1 MKRNSIP
8 WLKKGLILTA
18 VALTWATCS
27 LPATVACDAQ
37 AQAAASA
44 DAIAPHADI
53 LEWRVK
59 IENGKLYKRLYN
71 TSTME
76 WVGDWI
82 YVCDYPG

>member
-1 MKRNSIP
+1 MPLPEEKRY
-8 WLKKGLILTA
+8 TY
-18 VALTWATCS
+18 
-27 LPATVACDAQ
+27 
-37 AQAAASA
+37 
-44 DAIAPHADI
+44 ADI

>member
-8 WLKKGLILTA
+8 WLKKGLILAA

-27 LPATVACDAQ
+27 LPATIACDAQ
-37 AQAAASA
+37 AAALEG
-44 DAIAPHADI
+44 DIAPQADT

-71 TSTME
+71 TSTRE